1 MEADNNMMVVYDIT
15 IGDDALS
22 QIDISDL
29 MVNSEADL
37 LESICYACQHWR
49 FIITSTY
56 LQTGSLARARAVYC
70 Q

>member
-1 MEADNNMMVVYDIT
+1 MMVVYDIT

-37 LESICYACQHWR
+37 LESICYACQH
-49 FIITSTY
+49 
-56 LQTGSLARARAVYC
+56 
-70 Q
+70 